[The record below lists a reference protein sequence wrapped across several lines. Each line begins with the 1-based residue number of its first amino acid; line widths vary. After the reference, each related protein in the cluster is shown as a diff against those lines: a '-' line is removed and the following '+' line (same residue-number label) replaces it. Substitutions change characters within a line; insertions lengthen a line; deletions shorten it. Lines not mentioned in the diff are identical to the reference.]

1 MLDLSLLMYPIAD
14 LRHYARNEPETFR
27 DPNGLL
33 EDPIVAGD
41 FVEFLSE
48 NAQTITDIIGK
59 RKSTI
64 LNQVLETTVSR
75 RNTTAKQQKRRHPT
89 AFLERFSDGNSN
101 TQLVYAIAIDRARK
115 RVIVCFRGTVSTED
129 KLRDIQFRM
138 ERIPNPL
145 KDMEGQPETL
155 RIHKGFYDYL
165 FYPTTSGETREDG
178 TPKSKYERILD
189 QTLVFLKQ
197 NPDYKL
203 FVTGHSLGAALGSLF
218 SFLAAADERT
228 PKPVTCI
235 SIASPFV
242 GGRHFRRAH
251 HCLKRIPNP
260 LKDMEGQ
267 PETLRIHKGFY
278 DYLFYPTTSGETR
291 EDGTP
296 KSKYE
301 RILDQTLVF
310 LKQNPDYKLFVT
322 GHSLGAALG
331 SLFSFLAAA
340 DERTPKPVTCIS
352 IASPFVGGRHFR
364 RAHHLLERTKKLQ
377 YVRVQN
383 SRDIV
388 PLVPPVAWNFGLYK
402 HVGLEIKLFPDARY
416 EMVYTQGNHTK
427 RIWGNSLFNNLSL
440 NPIKKHS
447 PLVYDDRLEAVR
459 NDLERLY
466 LHDIFEE
473 IAENARK

>member
-251 HCLKRIPNP
+251 H
-260 LKDMEGQ
+260 
-267 PETLRIHKGFY
+267 
-278 DYLFYPTTSGETR
+278 
-291 EDGTP
+291 
-296 KSKYE
+296 
-301 RILDQTLVF
+301 
-310 LKQNPDYKLFVT
+310 
-322 GHSLGAALG
+322 
-331 SLFSFLAAA
+331 
-340 DERTPKPVTCIS
+340 
-352 IASPFVGGRHFR
+352 
-364 RAHHLLERTKKLQ
+364 LLERTKKLQ